1 MENLFA
7 ILITVVLWGLVFYVA
22 WWALGKIALSEPWN
36 KVATVLLVVLTLIVM
51 VGILTGNV
59 PLIPVTGW
67 KK

>member
-22 WWALGKIALSEPWN
+22 WWALGKIGLEEPWN
-36 KVATVLLVVLTLIVM
+36 KVATVILVVLTLIVM